1 MTARPG
7 ASRPPPCQ
15 FARLRAVL
23 PDRPLRWVPVVWLLL
38 RGEGATAIAIAE
50 APGTGVLAF
59 VPVVVLLWVLDSSHI
74 SWVQRRPS

>member
-1 MTARPG
+1 MTVSSG
-7 ASRPPPCQ
+7 ASRTPPCQ

-23 PDRPLRWVPVVWLLL
+23 PDRPLRWVPVVWLLV
-38 RGEGATAIAIAE
+38 RWEGATAIAIAE